1 MADEETEELTTEQ
14 QAMMDLLKHLNGPQI
29 FRKEWLI
36 TDADM
41 RADTA
46 LIVNRY
52 IAGNETVTVTTSV
65 LNAYDAMRTTRRNRT
80 RTVGTYELDSSGHD
94 INIAAGAEIKETVY
108 GGVMLTAALSSEAM
122 IGGAYAHTI
131 GAGAYLRLAAWTD
144 FLAWGGWGEVDTA
157 RIEIALLMIRSMI
170 GYVHAAGMR
179 VGVASRYID
188 DFQNRTMA
196 VAQATMTGATYD
208 EIGDPAGGLTNEN

>member
-1 MADEETEELTTEQ
+1 MADEETQELTADEQ
-14 QAMMDLLKHLNGPQI
+14 TMMDLLAHLNGPQI

-52 IAGNETVTVTTSV
+52 IAGDEIVTVKSSV
-65 LNAYDAMRTTRRNRT
+65 LNAYDAMRTNRRNRT
-80 RTVGTYELDSSGHD
+80 RTAGTYELDSSGND
-94 INIAAGAEIKETVY
+94 INLAVGAEIKETVH

-144 FLAWGGWGEVDTA
+144 LMAWGGWAEVDTT
-157 RIEIALLMIRSMI
+157 RIEIALLMIRSMV
-170 GYVHAAGMR
+170 GYAHAAGMR

-196 VAQATMTGATYD
+196 VTQATLTGATYD
-208 EIGDPAGGLTNEN
+208 EVGDPSGGVTNEN